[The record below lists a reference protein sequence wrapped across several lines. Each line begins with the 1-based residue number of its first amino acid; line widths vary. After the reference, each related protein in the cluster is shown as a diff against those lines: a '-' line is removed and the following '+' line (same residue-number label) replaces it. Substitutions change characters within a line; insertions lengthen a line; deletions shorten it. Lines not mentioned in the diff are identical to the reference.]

1 MRKKVVAFLLASA
14 MVFSMVACGGGNQS
28 GGNTNTENTG
38 DRSMYPGT
46 SEEGAITF
54 DLGSEPP
61 DMCSLTTTDATSGN
75 VLRQIMEPLVTLD
88 ENNEA
93 AEGVATNW
101 TVSEDGLTYTFTLRE
116 GMKWTNGEPVTAHDF
131 EFGWKTLLNPET
143 AAEYAYFGYVLKNG
157 EAYNNGECSA
167 DEVGVQAN
175 GDYELIVTLEN
186 PTDYFLKS
194 LSFYSFY
201 PVNQK
206 AYEQYGDK
214 YATDADKIVTNGAF
228 TMTEWKH
235 QNEIVLEK
243 NPDFY
248 NADQVDVQKIYM
260 VMLTDTGTKLNAFQT
275 GEADIVDLNGD
286 QSDLLRSEGF
296 DVFTYTDGATA
307 YLEYNTNNKYL
318 SNQNLRLAIG
328 AAIDST
334 VLAENVIKNGSKAPT
349 GFTPDAVTGLEKPF
363 PEEVGQ
369 TIIGYNPE
377 KAKELYEKAVEELG
391 ETPTLTIITD
401 DNDTAS
407 KVCTFVQEELNKNLG
422 LQVEIEQMTF
432 KNRLARMTA
441 KDFDIVMA
449 LWSPD
454 YNYPM
459 TFLDLWE
466 SNGVNNHTGW
476 SNAEYDELLSKVRTE
491 VNAETRMGYLYEAEK
506 IVMEEQPISPIYWRS
521 RAYAVSDKIES
532 GVIRTAFQNVNLKY
546 VKLR

>member
-1 MRKKVVAFLLASA
+1 MRKKVMAFLLASA
-14 MVFSMVACGGGNQS
+14 MVFSTVACGGGNQS
-28 GGNTNTENTG
+28 GGDTSTG

-46 SEEGAITF
+46 TEEGAITF

-88 ENNEA
+88 ENDEA
-93 AEGVATNW
+93 AEGVATSW
-101 TVSEDGLTYTFTLRE
+101 TISEDGLTYTFKLRE

-157 EAYNNGECSA
+157 QAYNNGECSA
-167 DEVGVQAN
+167 DEVGVRAN

-206 AYEQYGDK
+206 AYEQYGEE
-214 YATDADKIVTNGAF
+214 YAIDADKIVTNGAF

-248 NADQVDVQKIYM
+248 NADQVGVQKIHM

-296 DVFTYTDGATA
+296 DVFTYTDGATG
-307 YLEYNTNNKYL
+307 YLEYNTANQYL
-318 SNQNLRLAIG
+318 ANQNLRLAIG
-328 AAIDST
+328 AAIDGA
-334 VLAENVIKNGSKAPT
+334 VLAENIIKNGSKAPT

-363 PEEVGQ
+363 SEEVGQ
-369 TIIGYNPE
+369 TIIGYNVE
-377 KAKELYEKAVEELG
+377 KAKELYEQAVAELG
-391 ETPTLTIITD
+391 EIPPLTIITD
-401 DNDTAS
+401 DNDTAN
-407 KVCTFVQEELNKNLG
+407 KVCAFVQEELNKNLG
-422 LQVEIEQMTF
+422 LQINIKQMTF

-454 YNYPM
+454 YNDPM

-466 SNGVNNHTGW
+466 TGGGNNHTSW
-476 SNAEYDELLSKVRTE
+476 SNAAYDELLNKVRTE
-491 VNAETRMGYLYEAEK
+491 ANPETRMGYLYEAEK
-506 IVMEEQPISPIYWRS
+506 ILMQEQPISPIYWRS

-532 GVIRTAFQNVNLKY
+532 GVVRTAFQNVNLKY